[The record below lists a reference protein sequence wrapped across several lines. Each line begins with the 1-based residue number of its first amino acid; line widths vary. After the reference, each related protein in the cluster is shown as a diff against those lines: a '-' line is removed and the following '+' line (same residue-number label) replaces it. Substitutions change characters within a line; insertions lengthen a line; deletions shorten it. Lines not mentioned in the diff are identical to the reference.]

1 MTTFIDRVTLYASA
15 GKGGDGCVSV
25 KREKFKPLGG
35 PDGGNGGR
43 GGDIILIVDPS
54 VTTLLDFHHSPHR
67 KATSGSQG
75 YGDRKDGTY
84 GEDLILPVPNG
95 TVVFD
100 AKGNQLAD
108 LIGTGTTFLAAQ
120 GGHGGLG
127 NLALSS
133 SKRRAPGFALLGEP
147 GEERTLYLELKSVAD
162 IALVGYPSAG
172 KSSLIAA
179 ISAARPKIADYPF
192 TTLVPNLGVVQAGET
207 RFTVADVP
215 GLIPG
220 ASQGKGLGLEFLRH
234 VERCV
239 ALVHVLDC
247 GTLET
252 DRDPVSDL
260 EIIEAELAIY
270 GGLED
275 RVRIVALNKI
285 DLPDGRAMADMVAQT
300 LRDKGYEVYPVSAAS
315 REGLQELLYAM
326 ARLVQKERAAAVTEE
341 RTRIILR
348 PTAVDDSG
356 FTVQANADG
365 SFSVRGQ
372 KVVRWVRQTN
382 FKNAEAIGYLADRLA
397 QLGVEKE
404 LFKKGAVAGSEV
416 RIGSGDNEVVFE
428 WEPTIEAGAEQ
439 LAGHL
444 HRRGEDSR
452 LEGAWVVEEKV
463 VDQLSDDEIAQ
474 QWEYNVEDPKTP
486 RLIEPTPSEDK

>member
-1 MTTFIDRVTLYASA
+1 
-15 GKGGDGCVSV
+15 
-25 KREKFKPLGG
+25 
-35 PDGGNGGR
+35 
-43 GGDIILIVDPS
+43 
-54 VTTLLDFHHSPHR
+54 
-67 KATSGSQG
+67 
-75 YGDRKDGTY
+75 
-84 GEDLILPVPNG
+84 
-95 TVVFD
+95 
-100 AKGNQLAD
+100 
-108 LIGTGTTFLAAQ
+108 
-120 GGHGGLG
+120 
-127 NLALSS
+127 
-133 SKRRAPGFALLGEP
+133 
-147 GEERTLYLELKSVAD
+147 
-162 IALVGYPSAG
+162 
-172 KSSLIAA
+172 
-179 ISAARPKIADYPF
+179 
-192 TTLVPNLGVVQAGET
+192 
-207 RFTVADVP
+207 VADVP

-220 ASQGKGLGLEFLRH
+220 ASQGKGLGLQFLRH

-252 DRDPVSDL
+252 DRNPVDDL
-260 EIIEAELAIY
+260 DAIENELALY

-285 DLPDGRAMADMVAQT
+285 DLPDGKAMADMVQEQ
-300 LRDKGYEVYPVSAAS
+300 LKEKGYEVYPVSAAS
-315 REGLQELLYAM
+315 REGLPELMYAM
-326 ARLVQKERAAAVTEE
+326 ARLVQRERAEAAKEE

-348 PTAVDDSG
+348 PVAVDDSG
-356 FTVQANADG
+356 FSVQLNGDG

-439 LAGHL
+439 LAGFL

-452 LEGAWVVEEKV
+452 LEGAWGAVAPEADK
-463 VDQLSDDEIAQ
+463 LSDDEIAR
-474 QWEYNVEDPKTP
+474 QWEYNVE
-486 RLIEPTPSEDK
+486 EPTNPEIKLSLAQLEESEEESHDK